1 MRRQGP
7 TRDEAIGIDAI
18 CELAR
23 LDPAQAAS
31 ALTMLQLK
39 GAAKQLP
46 GSLFVSMVGAD
57 Q

>member
-1 MRRQGP
+1 MLAVL
-7 TRDEAIGIDAI
+7 THDEAIGIDAI

-23 LDPAQAAS
+23 LAPAQTAS

-46 GSLFVSMVGAD
+46 GSLFISLVQAD
-57 Q
+57 